1 MHCFDLYVYFN
12 LAALSF
18 LPLGFKSRQE
28 QIFTVKHISNTR
40 GHTFI
45 SYFENK
51 QVRRGHV
58 HWSQVDW
65 AQCEPF
71 PCCQQNKSIGCIC
84 SNINLSQSKI
94 ILKIW
99 IWANISGV
107 FCYFNS
113 LDKVTSCSLC
123 AWNVIL
129 KVVLKSYPV
138 HLFEFKKYI
147 FIEGFRLKKNNLW
160 ERRPIWQVF
169 LLLKTERPSR
179 PFLKDLWSK
188 FSHSATLHQRRWF
201 SQPDS

>member
-1 MHCFDLYVYFN
+1 MYTDLRLTEPSVNHFPAVN
-12 LAALSF
+12 KIKV
-18 LPLGFKSRQE
+18 LGAFVQ
-28 QIFTVKHISNTR
+28 T
-40 GHTFI
+40 
-45 SYFENK
+45 
-51 QVRRGHV
+51 
-58 HWSQVDW
+58 
-65 AQCEPF
+65 
-71 PCCQQNKSIGCIC
+71 
-84 SNINLSQSKI
+84 NLSQSKI
-94 ILKIW
+94 VLKIW

>member
-1 MHCFDLYVYFN
+1 MSLHCFDLYVYFN

-18 LPLGFKSRQE
+18 LPLGFKSRHE

-40 GHTFI
+40 GHTFA

-51 QVRRGHV
+51 QVWCGHV

-71 PCCQQNKSIGCIC
+71 PCCQQNKSIRCIC
-84 SNINLSQSKI
+84 SNINLNQSKI
-94 ILKIW
+94 VLKIW

-138 HLFEFKKYI
+138 HLFEFKKHI
-147 FIEGFRLKKNNLW
+147 FIEGFRLKKKPMGEEANMASIFVTKNWAAL
-160 ERRPIWQVF
+160 
-169 LLLKTERPSR
+169 
-179 PFLKDLWSK
+179 
-188 FSHSATLHQRRWF
+188 
-201 SQPDS
+201 